1 MFFILKEYISTDGKN
16 HFRLWLDSLELTI
29 KAKIQVR
36 LFRVENGNLGDCK
49 SLGDGVYEL
58 RFMTK
63 SGYRVYFGKEDR
75 KIILLLAGGD
85 KSSQQ
90 KDIKKA
96 KALWLENKER

>member
-1 MFFILKEYISTDGKN
+1 M
-16 HFRLWLDSLELTI
+16 
-29 KAKIQVR
+29 
-36 LFRVENGNLGDCK
+36 
-49 SLGDGVYEL
+49 YEL